1 MKIVFMGSSTFAIP
15 SLRTLEQ
22 AQFDVKAVYS
32 QPPRKAGRG
41 KRYKEVP
48 LAEFALSQGLKVE
61 QPQTFND
68 PNALAVLKSY
78 KPDFLVVVAYG
89 LILPRE
95 VLEIPKEFSI
105 NVHASFLPF
114 WRGAA
119 PINHAIF
126 NRDNYTGVSI
136 IKMSE
141 ELDAGPILR
150 QEKVILDHT
159 ETFGSLH
166 QILSELGA
174 KNLSETFD
182 NINLNKAILQ
192 NEKFVSYAPK
202 IQKVDTKL
210 DFNSQASVLEARIRG
225 LAPTPGAWFEY
236 KKERFKVL
244 SAEVVEGNG
253 KAGSIIN
260 ENLTIACGKKALNI
274 LEIQR
279 QGKDVMS
286 VSDFLRGFKFKRGD
300 NVNQSTH

>member
-15 SLRTLEQ
+15 SLRTLKQ
-22 AQFDVKAVYS
+22 SQYDVKAVYS

-48 LAEFALSQGLKVE
+48 LAEFAFSQGLKVE

-68 PNALAVLKSY
+68 PDVLDVLESY
-78 KPDFLVVVAYG
+78 NPDFLVVVAYG
-89 LILPRE
+89 LILPRK
-95 VLEIPKEFSI
+95 VLEIPKKFSI
-105 NVHASFLPF
+105 NVHGSFLPF

-126 NRDNYTGVSI
+126 NKDPFTGVTI

-150 QEKVILDHT
+150 QEKVMLDHT

-166 QILSELGA
+166 RVLSELGA
-174 KNLSETFD
+174 KNLLKT
-182 NINLNKAILQ
+182 LNKINANKEILQ
-192 NEKFVSYAPK
+192 NEKFASYAPK
-202 IQKVDTKL
+202 IKKLDAKL

-225 LAPTPGAWFEY
+225 LAPKPGAWFEY
-236 KKERFKVL
+236 KKERFKVF
-244 SAEVVEGNG
+244 SAEVVEGSG

-286 VSDFLRGFKFKRGD
+286 VSDLLRGFKFKKGD

>member
-15 SLRTLEQ
+15 SLRILKQ
-22 AQFDVKAVYS
+22 AQFDVKAVYT

-48 LAEFALSQGLKVE
+48 LAEFAFSQDLKVE
-61 QPQTFND
+61 QPKTFND
-68 PNALAVLKSY
+68 PDALAVLKSY
-78 KPDFLVVVAYG
+78 NPDFLVVVAYG

-105 NVHASFLPF
+105 NVHGSFLPF

-119 PINHAIF
+119 PINHVIF
-126 NRDNYTGVSI
+126 NRDLYTGVSI
-136 IKMSE
+136 IKMTE

-150 QEKVILDHT
+150 QEKIMLDHS

-166 QILSELGA
+166 QVLSELGA
-174 KNLSETFD
+174 KNLLKTLS
-182 NINLNKAILQ
+182 NINASEGILQ
-192 NEKFVSYAPK
+192 NERIVSYAPK
-202 IQKVDTKL
+202 IKKLDAKL
-210 DFNSQASVLEARIRG
+210 DFNSQASALEARIRG

-236 KKERFKVL
+236 KKERFKVF

-260 ENLTIACGKKALNI
+260 ENLTIACGNKALNI

-286 VSDFLRGFKFKRGD
+286 VSDFLRGFKFEKGD
-300 NVNQSTH
+300 HVNQSTH

>member
-15 SLRTLEQ
+15 SLRILKQ
-22 AQFDVKAVYS
+22 AQYDVIAVYS

-48 LAEFALSQGLKVE
+48 LAEFAFSQGLKVE

-68 PNALAVLKSY
+68 SDVLAVLKSY
-78 KPDFLVVVAYG
+78 NPDFLVVVAYG

-105 NVHASFLPF
+105 NVHGSFLPF

-119 PINHAIF
+119 PINHVIF
-126 NRDNYTGVSI
+126 NRDSYTGVSI

-150 QEKVILDHT
+150 QEKVMLDHT
-159 ETFGSLH
+159 ESFGSLH

-174 KNLSETFD
+174 KNLLETLK
-182 NINLNKAILQ
+182 NINANDEILQ

-202 IQKVDTKL
+202 IKKVDTKL
-210 DFNSQASVLEARIRG
+210 DFNSQASALEARIRG

-286 VSDFLRGFKFKRGD
+286 VSDFLRGFKFKKGD

>member
-15 SLRTLEQ
+15 SLRILEQ
-22 AQFDVKAVYS
+22 AQYDVKAVYS

-41 KRYKEVP
+41 KRYQEVP
-48 LAEFALSQGLKVE
+48 LAEFAFSQGLKVE

-68 PNALAVLKSY
+68 SDVLAVLKSY

-89 LILPRE
+89 LLLPKE

-105 NVHASFLPF
+105 NVHGSFLPF

-119 PINHAIF
+119 PINHVIF
-126 NRDNYTGVSI
+126 NRDSFTGVSI

-150 QEKVILDHT
+150 QEKVMLDNT

-166 QILSELGA
+166 QVLSEIGA
-174 KNLSETFD
+174 KNLLETLN
-182 NINLNKAILQ
+182 NIDANEQILQ

-202 IQKVDTKL
+202 IKKLDTKL
-210 DFNSQASVLEARIRG
+210 DFKSKASALEARIRG

-236 KKERFKVL
+236 KKERFKVFR
-244 SAEVVEGNG
+244 AEVVEGNG

-260 ENLTIACGKKALNI
+260 ENLTIACGKKALKI

-279 QGKDVMS
+279 QGKDIMS
-286 VSDFLRGFKFKRGD
+286 VSDLLRGFDFKKGD
-300 NVNQSTH
+300 NVN

>member
-1 MKIVFMGSSTFAIP
+1 MGSSTFAIP
-15 SLRTLEQ
+15 SLRILKQ
-22 AQFDVKAVYS
+22 AQFDVKAVYT

-48 LAEFALSQGLKVE
+48 LAEFAFSQDLKVE
-61 QPQTFND
+61 QPNTFND
-68 PNALAVLKSY
+68 PDVLAVLKSY
-78 KPDFLVVVAYG
+78 NPDFLVVVAYG
-89 LILPRE
+89 LILPRK

-105 NVHASFLPF
+105 NVHGSFLPF

-119 PINHAIF
+119 PINHVIF
-126 NRDNYTGVSI
+126 NRDLYTGVSI

-150 QEKVILDHT
+150 QEKIMLDHT

-166 QILSELGA
+166 QVLSELGA
-174 KNLSETFD
+174 KNLLKTLY
-182 NINLNKAILQ
+182 NINANEEILQ
-192 NEKFVSYAPK
+192 NERFVSYAPK
-202 IQKVDTKL
+202 IKKSDAKL
-210 DFNSQASVLEARIRG
+210 DFNSQASALEARIRG

-236 KKERFKVL
+236 KKERFKVF

-260 ENLTIACGKKALNI
+260 ENLTIACGKKALSI

-286 VSDFLRGFKFKRGD
+286 VSDLLRGFKFEKGD
-300 NVNQSTH
+300 IVNQSTH

>member
-15 SLRTLEQ
+15 SLRILKE
-22 AQFDVKAVYS
+22 AQYDVKAVYS

-48 LAEFALSQGLKVE
+48 LAEFAFSQGLKVE
-61 QPQTFND
+61 QPQAFND
-68 PNALAVLKSY
+68 PDVLAVLESY
-78 KPDFLVVVAYG
+78 NPDFLVVVAYG
-89 LILPRE
+89 LILPRK

-105 NVHASFLPF
+105 NVHGSFLPF

-119 PINHAIF
+119 PINHVIF
-126 NRDNYTGVSI
+126 NRDLYTGVSI

-150 QEKVILDHT
+150 QEKIMLDHT

-166 QILSELGA
+166 RVLSELGA
-174 KNLSETFD
+174 KNLLKTLY
-182 NINLNKAILQ
+182 NINANEEILQ
-192 NEKFVSYAPK
+192 NERFVSYAPK
-202 IQKVDTKL
+202 IKKL
-210 DFNSQASVLEARIRG
+210 DAKLHFNSQASALEARIRG
-225 LAPTPGAWFEY
+225 LAPKPGAWFEY
-236 KKERFKVL
+236 KKERFKVF

-260 ENLTIACGKKALNI
+260 ENLTIACGKKALSI

-279 QGKDVMS
+279 QGKDIMS
-286 VSDFLRGFKFKRGD
+286 VSDLLRGFKFKKGD